1 MTAITK
7 ALPPTP
13 LILLLGTTAS
23 GKTRLAVRLAQTF
36 GGEIISV
43 DSRQVYRRM
52 DIGTGKD
59 LDEYG
64 HIPTH
69 LIDIAEPET
78 DYSLFD
84 FARDFGRSF
93 EAITQRGNLAI
104 AAGGTGL
111 YLDALLNRYA
121 LQFVPENP
129 ARRKELE
136 PLGHAALIEILLKLA
151 PQQHN
156 TSDLKERERT
166 LRAIEIAEAKE
177 AQTLSW
183 PEFRP
188 LVLGLKPD
196 RDNCRARI
204 TARLKQRLDHGMIEE
219 VQQLQ
224 QNGLSWERLSY
235 FGLEYRFI
243 GQYLQGLLNYND
255 MFQKLNSAI
264 HEFARQQ
271 EKWFRKMERQG
282 HVIHWLPVDESN
294 EKESNEVAAHA
305 LIRQFLDASGK
316 IDGVDVEPN

>member
-1 MTAITK
+1 MTAINK
-7 ALPPTP
+7 ALPHTP

-23 GKTRLAVRLAQTF
+23 GKTRLAVSLAQTF

-59 LDEYG
+59 LEEYG
-64 HIPTH
+64 DIPAH

-84 FARDFGRSF
+84 FARDFGLCF
-93 EAITQRGNLAI
+93 EDIKQQGKLAI

-121 LQFVPENP
+121 LQFVPKNP
-129 ARRKELE
+129 ARRDALKNLDQAELTE
-136 PLGHAALIEILLKLA
+136 LLLKLA

-166 LRAIEIAEAKE
+166 LRAIEIAEACHAE
-177 AQTLSW
+177 TLSW
-183 PEFRP
+183 PAFTP
-188 LVLGLKPD
+188 LILGLKPD
-196 RDNCRARI
+196 RDASRARI

-224 QNGLSWERLSY
+224 HNGLSWERLSY

-243 GQYLQGLLNYND
+243 GHYLQGQLTYND

-282 HVIHWLPVDESN
+282 HVIHWLPIDQSNQDEASTLLR
-294 EKESNEVAAHA
+294 S
-305 LIRQFLDASGK
+305 FL
-316 IDGVDVEPN
+316 